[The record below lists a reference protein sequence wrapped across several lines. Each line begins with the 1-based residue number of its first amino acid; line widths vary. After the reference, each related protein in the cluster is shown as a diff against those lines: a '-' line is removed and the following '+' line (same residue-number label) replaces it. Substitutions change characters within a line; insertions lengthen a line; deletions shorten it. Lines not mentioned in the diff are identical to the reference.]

1 MRPVHSFR
9 ALGDSFQALLYR
21 YFFFDW
27 LFADLERA
35 STPFERHAARRHN
48 CQMRRYL
55 PVYLRRWGLLSGGIF
70 LAVLCSE
77 HVLGAQI
84 AAACCYTGFGVTL
97 AVISVI
103 AVAWVLLGERA
114 GR

>member
-1 MRPVHSFR
+1 M
-9 ALGDSFQALLYR
+9 
-21 YFFFDW
+21 
-27 LFADLERA
+27 
-35 STPFERHAARRHN
+35 
-48 CQMRRYL
+48 
-55 PVYLRRWGLLSGGIF
+55 LSD
-70 LAVLCSE
+70 LCSE